1 MLDFG
6 QRMMLQNAVTESSLP
21 ELRQSTDPTKLDV
34 YHCSPLQK
42 TAIGP
47 RLNNS
52 LRPQLPAV
60 STQPE
65 FPDFRSPCTNGASPA
80 IKDAEGGNVV
90 VEFCFRALVV

>member
-52 LRPQLPAV
+52 LRLQLPAV
-60 STQPE
+60 STQPK
-65 FPDFRSPCTNGASPA
+65 FPDFRNPCTNGARTA
-80 IKDAEGGNVV
+80 IRDAEKGKWF
-90 VEFCFRALVV
+90 VEVMF